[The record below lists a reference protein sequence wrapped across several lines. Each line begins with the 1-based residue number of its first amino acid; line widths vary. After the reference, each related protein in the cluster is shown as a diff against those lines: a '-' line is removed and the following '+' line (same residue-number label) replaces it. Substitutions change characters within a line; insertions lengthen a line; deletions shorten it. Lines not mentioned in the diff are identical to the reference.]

1 MKDVRR
7 GLVNIPQIVWNARHI
22 LREVETRDED
32 WGENGIAGVNS
43 CIDNCYDPM
52 ARNMSYRIRSVCR
65 IDCWLLDISYP
76 SGTPVQLDQ
85 PAIRDVIRR
94 GKRRNVRSYQRPLT
108 DRGMRIKL
116 QL

>member
-1 MKDVRR
+1 MKDLCRR
-7 GLVNIPQIVWNARHI
+7 LVNIPQIVWNARHV
-22 LREVETRDED
+22 LREVVTRDED

-43 CIDNCYDPM
+43 CIDNRYDAV
-52 ARNMSYRIRSVCR
+52 ARSMSYRIRSVRR

-85 PAIRDVIRR
+85 PAIRDVIRH
-94 GKRRNVRSYQRPLT
+94 GKRRNVRSYQRALT